1 MNYSNEQMKVCKDAI
16 KAEFGKMTNKE
27 LYAWLRTN
35 YPTVKFLSGLTK
47 DQLYNEIYV
56 WRFVRDDKIDHA
68 KERDELTAMGSN
80 DRDAPADAETDA
92 EEDKTECSNCGC
104 DMTEEDGHTMDN
116 EQVWCDD
123 CYENDTEECHGCA
136 ELFKTDTLNRHDLCS
151 PCECKRASAPDAEEE
166 EEEEE
171 EELCNDCGRIL
182 MDKHYTEVYGNMV
195 CDECIREEEERKKE
209 EEESVA
215 SEQESITGSD
225 IFGDDEDDTPVA
237 ENKEMSEEQVYGL
250 AYATIAKLQAEVA
263 ELKLQLQDAKDDMKD
278 MVASL
283 KGIIG
288 NQQYRDQTAEAQPIV
303 RDTPVR
309 HTPAKA
315 SAKPKAKAPAPVV
328 EQPEGKR
335 YTYKRPI
342 TYEGDYCKE
351 GMVVEMS
358 IKRLWVEGVAMRLA
372 YYPSAEG
379 NWLGLNAQWRG
390 RRFLNLQR
398 ASTECC
404 ELNQIANS
412 PNAWA
417 AFRCINPEDD
427 EYISIERLDKHPN
440 WADCKVLMN
449 DQYWDEEGNLRYKYD
464 IPADEDA

>member
-92 EEDKTECSNCGC
+92 EE
-104 DMTEEDGHTMDN
+104 
-116 EQVWCDD
+116 
-123 CYENDTEECHGCA
+123 
-136 ELFKTDTLNRHDLCS
+136 
-151 PCECKRASAPDAEEE
+151 EEE
-166 EEEEE
+166 EH
-171 EELCNDCGRIL
+171 ELCNDCGRIL

-237 ENKEMSEEQVYGL
+237 ENKVMSDEHWEKCCL
-250 AYATIAKLQAEVA
+250 AHATITALQAEVA
-263 ELKLQLQDAKDDMKD
+263 TLKAQLQDAKDDMKD

-372 YYPSAEG
+372 YYPSPEG
-379 NWLGLNAQWRG
+379 NWLGLNAQWRE

-440 WADCKVLMN
+440 WADCKVLMD
-449 DQYWDEEGNLRYKYD
+449 DQYWDEE
-464 IPADEDA
+464 EDA

>member
-35 YPTVKFLSGLTK
+35 YPTEKFLSGLTK

-56 WRFVRDDKIDHA
+56 CRFVRDDKISHA

-80 DRDAPADAETDA
+80 DRDAPADAEPEVEA
-92 EEDKTECSNCGC
+92 KEDKECKCGNMNLDDEHKGIPIKC
-104 DMTEEDGHTMDN
+104 NKCSGLWCYDCGGDD
-116 EQVWCDD
+116 QCDD
-123 CYENDTEECHGCA
+123 CND
-136 ELFKTDTLNRHDLCS
+136 DVS
-151 PCECKRASAPDAEEE
+151 
-166 EEEEE
+166 
-171 EELCNDCGRIL
+171 
-182 MDKHYTEVYGNMV
+182 
-195 CDECIREEEERKKE
+195 
-209 EEESVA
+209 SVA
-215 SEQESITGSD
+215 SEVRADSIPDETPCDKCKRNTLDCECEADFFAS
-225 IFGDDEDDTPVA
+225 DDED
-237 ENKEMSEEQVYGL
+237 ENKVMSDEQVYGL
-250 AYATIAKLQAEVA
+250 AHATIAALQAEVA
-263 ELKLQLQDAKDDMKD
+263 TLKAQLQDAKDDMKD

-335 YTYKRPI
+335 YTYKRPM

-404 ELNQIANS
+404 EKNQIANS

-440 WADCKVLMN
+440 WADCKVLMD
-449 DQYWDEEGNLRYKYD
+449 DQYWDEEGNLREE
-464 IPADEDA
+464 DEDA

>member
-1 MNYSNEQMKVCKDAI
+1 MKVCKDAI

-35 YPTVKFLSGLTK
+35 YPTQPFLTGLTK

-56 WRFVRDDKIDHA
+56 CRCCDDKISHA

-92 EEDKTECSNCGC
+92 EEDE
-104 DMTEEDGHTMDN
+104 EEDV
-116 EQVWCDD
+116 EV
-123 CYENDTEECHGCA
+123 
-136 ELFKTDTLNRHDLCS
+136 
-151 PCECKRASAPDAEEE
+151 
-166 EEEEE
+166 
-171 EELCNDCGRIL
+171 CNDCGCDL
-182 MDKHYTEVYGNMV
+182 TDKHYTEVYGNMV
-195 CDECIREEEERKKE
+195 CDECVEKDD
-209 EEESVA
+209 ESVA
-215 SEQESITGSD
+215 SEVRADSIPDETPCDKCKRNSLD
-225 IFGDDEDDTPVA
+225 CECEADFFASDDEDDTPVA
-237 ENKEMSEEQVYGL
+237 TLIANKVAENKDEL
-250 AYATIAKLQAEVA
+250 IAALQAQVA
-263 ELKLQLQDAKDDMKD
+263 TLKAQLQDAKDDMKD
-278 MVASL
+278 MVAGL
-283 KGIIG
+283 KGIIT

-303 RDTPVR
+303 REIPVR

-335 YTYKRPI
+335 YTYKRPM

-358 IKRLWVEGVAMRLA
+358 IKRLWVEGIAMRLA

-440 WADCKVLMN
+440 WADCKVLMD
-449 DQYWDEEGNLRYKYD
+449 DQYWDEEEEEE
-464 IPADEDA
+464 EDA

>member
-35 YPTVKFLSGLTK
+35 YPTVKFNSGFTK
-47 DQLYNEIYV
+47 TELHNQIFV
-56 WRFVRDDKIDHA
+56 WRSHRDGKFDHA

-80 DRDAPADAETDA
+80 DIDAPADAETDA
-92 EEDKTECSNCGC
+92 EE
-104 DMTEEDGHTMDN
+104 
-116 EQVWCDD
+116 
-123 CYENDTEECHGCA
+123 
-136 ELFKTDTLNRHDLCS
+136 
-151 PCECKRASAPDAEEE
+151 EEE
-166 EEEEE
+166 EH
-171 EELCNDCGRIL
+171 ELCNDCGRIL

-215 SEQESITGSD
+215 SEVRADSISD
-225 IFGDDEDDTPVA
+225 EPPCDKCKQNSLDCECEADFFASDDEDDTPVA

-263 ELKLQLQDAKDDMKD
+263 TLKAQLQDAKDDMKD

-358 IKRLWVEGVAMRLA
+358 IKRLCVEGVAMRLA

-440 WADCKVLMN
+440 WADCKVLMD
-449 DQYWDEEGNLRYKYD
+449 DQYWDEE
-464 IPADEDA
+464 EDA

>member
-1 MNYSNEQMKVCKDAI
+1 MNYSNEQLKVCKDAI

-35 YPTVKFLSGLTK
+35 YPTEKFLSGLTK

-56 WRFVRDDKIDHA
+56 WRFVRDDKFDHA
-68 KERDELTAMGSN
+68 KARDELTAMGSN

-92 EEDKTECSNCGC
+92 EE
-104 DMTEEDGHTMDN
+104 EED
-116 EQVWCDD
+116 EV
-123 CYENDTEECHGCA
+123 
-136 ELFKTDTLNRHDLCS
+136 
-151 PCECKRASAPDAEEE
+151 
-166 EEEEE
+166 
-171 EELCNDCGRIL
+171 CNDCGCDL
-182 MDKHYTEVYGNMV
+182 TDKHYTEVYGNMV
-195 CDECIREEEERKKE
+195 CDECVEEDDKSVADDVSIPANMFEEPEKD
-209 EEESVA
+209 ESV
-215 SEQESITGSD
+215 TGSD
-225 IFGDDEDDTPVA
+225 IFGDDEQSIP
-237 ENKEMSEEQVYGL
+237 EEQVYGL

-263 ELKLQLQDAKDDMKD
+263 ELKLQLQDAKDDIKD
-278 MVASL
+278 MVAGL
-283 KGIIG
+283 KGIIT
-288 NQQYRDQTAEAQPIV
+288 NQQSRETFAAL
-303 RDTPVR
+303 
-309 HTPAKA
+309 PATKPA
-315 SAKPKAKAPAPVV
+315 AKPATKPKAKAPAPVV

-335 YTYKRPI
+335 YTYKRPM

-372 YYPSAEG
+372 YYPSPEG

-404 ELNQIANS
+404 EKNQIANS

-440 WADCKVLMN
+440 WANCKVLMD
-449 DQYWDEEGNLRYKYD
+449 DQYWDEEGNLREED
-464 IPADEDA
+464 DEEEDA

>member
-1 MNYSNEQMKVCKDAI
+1 MNYSNEKQKVCKDAI
-16 KAEFGKMTNKE
+16 KAEFGKKTNKE

-35 YPTVKFLSGLTK
+35 YPTQPFLTGLTK

-56 WRFVRDDKIDHA
+56 CRCCDDKISHA

-92 EEDKTECSNCGC
+92 EEED
-104 DMTEEDGHTMDN
+104 EEDV
-116 EQVWCDD
+116 EV
-123 CYENDTEECHGCA
+123 
-136 ELFKTDTLNRHDLCS
+136 
-151 PCECKRASAPDAEEE
+151 
-166 EEEEE
+166 
-171 EELCNDCGRIL
+171 CNDCGCDL
-182 MDKHYTEVYGNMV
+182 TDKHYSTCWVSGIMV
-195 CDECIREEEERKKE
+195 CDECAEEDD
-209 EEESVA
+209 ESVA
-215 SEQESITGSD
+215 SEVRADSIPDETPCDKCKRNSLD
-225 IFGDDEDDTPVA
+225 CECEADFFASDDEDDTPIA
-237 ENKEMSEEQVYGL
+237 ENKVMSDEQVYGL
-250 AYATIAKLQAEVA
+250 AYATIAALQAEVA
-263 ELKLQLQDAKDDMKD
+263 TLKAQLQDAKDDMKD

-309 HTPAKA
+309 HTPVKG

-335 YTYKRPI
+335 YTYKRPM

-358 IKRLWVEGVAMRLA
+358 IKRLWVEGIAMRLA

-404 ELNQIANS
+404 EKNQIANS

-417 AFRCINPEDD
+417 AFRCINPKDD

-440 WADCKVLMN
+440 WADCKVLMD
-449 DQYWDEEGNLRYKYD
+449 DQYWDEEGNLREAD
-464 IPADEDA
+464 EEDEDA

>member
-92 EEDKTECSNCGC
+92 EE
-104 DMTEEDGHTMDN
+104 EERRSMSYATTVDASLWTSTTPRSMVIWSATN
-116 EQVWCDD
+116 VSEKKK
-123 CYENDTEECHGCA
+123 NA
-136 ELFKTDTLNRHDLCS
+136 RRRRR
-151 PCECKRASAPDAEEE
+151 RASPARFADSISDEPPCDKCKQNS
-166 EEEEE
+166 
-171 EELCNDCGRIL
+171 LDCEPR
-182 MDKHYTEVYGNMV
+182 
-195 CDECIREEEERKKE
+195 
-209 EEESVA
+209 
-215 SEQESITGSD
+215 SD
-225 IFGDDEDDTPVA
+225 IFASDDEDDTPVA

-263 ELKLQLQDAKDDMKD
+263 TLKAQLQDAKDDMKD

-358 IKRLWVEGVAMRLA
+358 IKRLCVEGVAMRLA

-440 WADCKVLMN
+440 WADCKVLMD
-449 DQYWDEEGNLRYKYD
+449 DQYWDEE
-464 IPADEDA
+464 EDA

>member
-92 EEDKTECSNCGC
+92 EE
-104 DMTEEDGHTMDN
+104 
-116 EQVWCDD
+116 
-123 CYENDTEECHGCA
+123 
-136 ELFKTDTLNRHDLCS
+136 
-151 PCECKRASAPDAEEE
+151 EEE
-166 EEEEE
+166 EH
-171 EELCNDCGRIL
+171 ELCNDCGRIL

-215 SEQESITGSD
+215 SEVRADSISD
-225 IFGDDEDDTPVA
+225 EPPCDKCKQNSLDCECEADFFASDDEDDTPVA

-263 ELKLQLQDAKDDMKD
+263 TLKAQLQDAKDDMKD

-358 IKRLWVEGVAMRLA
+358 IKRLCVEGVAMRLA

-440 WADCKVLMN
+440 WADCKVLMD
-449 DQYWDEEGNLRYKYD
+449 DQYWDEE
-464 IPADEDA
+464 EDA